1 MIMNETKLELESRYF
16 SMDIAAMSERFPEF
30 KAALESCKS
39 EDCDRPVEVSVELR
53 DLKKAA
59 PRVAPQIRSY
69 NRLVHYLRNIGIDL
83 KITSQKPTKDLWKK
97 N

>member
-1 MIMNETKLELESRYF
+1 MKETKLKLESRYF

-39 EDCDRPVEVSVELR
+39 EVGERPTVTVELR

>member
-1 MIMNETKLELESRYF
+1 MNETKLKLESRFF

-39 EDCDRPVEVSVELR
+39 EDGERPVEVSVELR
-53 DLKKAA
+53 DLKKTA
-59 PRVAPQIRSY
+59 PRIHPQVRSY